1 MYPFERDRP
10 TEKLLDYFPLSYT
23 MEFGNVYEKSAHQ
36 CSLCHYNR
44 EGLICCGM
52 CKDLDL
58 PEPTLMH
65 ATCAKAIGYKME
77 LRNFPRVASL
87 VCDRHADYIVDKGRK
102 KWTLP
107 ISQRRLEGGEKRD
120 NAFANNNTIDSDD
133 PDSVLPPLQI
143 GEQVELIEEETES
156 ETDEEE
162 TKQVRFKDEEGRMK
176 KEKGSCRGRVE
187 DIEWVPYAVLDFM
200 DGTVSRD
207 IPSNDIV
214 EHSCDDCTPPMHTAG
229 AVLKVRWSD
238 NTIYEA
244 YFRGMI
250 ATRDYRVQM
259 QDGSIRLFQRKN
271 LKSLSE
277 MEEASQM
284 VSWRIKKLKF
294 ICPF

>member
-1 MYPFERDRP
+1 
-10 TEKLLDYFPLSYT
+10 
-23 MEFGNVYEKSAHQ
+23 
-36 CSLCHYNR
+36 
-44 EGLICCGM
+44 
-52 CKDLDL
+52 
-58 PEPTLMH
+58 
-65 ATCAKAIGYKME
+65 ME

-87 VCDRHADYIVDKGRK
+87 VCDRHVDYIVDKGRK
-102 KWTLP
+102 KWTPASL
-107 ISQRRLEGGEKRD
+107 IERLLERGEKRD
-120 NAFANNNTIDSDD
+120 NAFAANNNTIDSDD

-143 GEQVELIEEETES
+143 GEQVELIGEETES

-162 TKQVRFKDEEGRMK
+162 TKQVQCKDEEERMK
-176 KEKGSCRGRVE
+176 EEKGSCSCRGRVE
-187 DIEWVPYAVLDFM
+187 DVEWVPYAVLDFM

-229 AVLKVRWSD
+229 AVVKVRWSD

-259 QDGSIRLFQRKN
+259 QDGSIRLFQRKS
-271 LKSLSE
+271 LKSRSE

-284 VSWRIKKLKF
+284 CFNYGDESRKRKSDESVE
-294 ICPF
+294 